1 MVTAKR
7 ETCYKCGCTNLINN
21 VYIEEGEPIQ
31 VYVECSKC
39 KELVARYTVNCYI
52 STEGYES
59 LLQSISS
66 FSYDSGRFVCKRVQS
81 YEDEILEEFEH
92 CKKLIKE
99 EEDEK
104 SIEEIISESEEE
116 K

>member
-1 MVTAKR
+1 METARR
-7 ETCYKCGCTNLINN
+7 EHCHKCGCTDLINN

-39 KELVARYTVNCYI
+39 NELVAKYTVNCYI

-59 LLQSISS
+59 LLKSIPS
-66 FSYDSGRFVCKRVQS
+66 FSYDSGRFVCKRVR
-81 YEDEILEEFEH
+81 YFEEDLLKEFER
-92 CKKLIKE
+92 CKKLIKDS
-99 EEDEK
+99 DEKK
-104 SIEEIISESEEE
+104 SIEEIICEPEEE